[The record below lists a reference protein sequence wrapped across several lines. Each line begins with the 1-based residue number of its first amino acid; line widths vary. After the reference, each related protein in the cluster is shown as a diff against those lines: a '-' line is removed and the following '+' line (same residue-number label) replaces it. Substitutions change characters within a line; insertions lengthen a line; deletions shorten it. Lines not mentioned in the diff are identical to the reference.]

1 MVRPISLTAAALA
14 LGLVAAA
21 VGCSGDTTDP
31 GQLPADS
38 IMIAP
43 IAATAPPLA
52 QTEVTFWAVV
62 GQDRSGRI
70 CYLGTGTGGGESGG
84 GCDEEFV
91 RLDVNAQ
98 SLYSLPNGTRL
109 HTGDSVQITMRVVDP
124 TKALV
129 EFLPS
134 GLKFSATE
142 PAELKI
148 RYSFLDDDINE
159 DGEVNE
165 TDSLLVQ
172 QLAIWRQETPGAAFI
187 KLTTL
192 RVEQD
197 GEYEAKLTGF
207 SRYAIAY

>member
-1 MVRPISLTAAALA
+1 MVRLMSLTTAALA
-14 LGLVAAA
+14 LGILGAA
-21 VGCSGDTTDP
+21 VGCNGDSTDP

-52 QTEVTFWAVV
+52 QTEVTFWAVA

-70 CYLGTGTGGGESGG
+70 CYLANGGGG

-109 HTGDSVQITMRVVDP
+109 HSGDSVQITMRVVDP

-129 EFLPS
+129 EFLPT
-134 GLKFSATE
+134 GLKFSPSE

-165 TDSLLVQ
+165 SDSLLVQ
-172 QLAIWRQETPGAAFI
+172 QLAIWRQETPGAAFT

-192 RVEQD
+192 RVEED

>member
-1 MVRPISLTAAALA
+1 MVRLMSLTATALA
-14 LGLVAAA
+14 LGALGIAA
-21 VGCSGDTTDP
+21 GCSGDSTDP

-38 IMIAP
+38 INIAP
-43 IAATAPPLA
+43 IALTAPPLA

-62 GQDRSGRI
+62 GQDRTGRI
-70 CYLGTGTGGGESGG
+70 CYLGADSIGTGGDT
-84 GCDEEFV
+84 CDEEFV

-129 EFLPS
+129 EFLPT

-165 TDSLLVQ
+165 SDSLLVQ
-172 QLAIWRQETPGAAFI
+172 QLAIWRQETPGAAFTR
-187 KLTTL
+187 LTTL